1 MLLVIIT
8 LKKYCNILWKVIAKN
23 ESTGNLEWN
32 SNFRD
37 KAKNYISNEKVMVIY
52 LIVGLIKKMLL
63 YKMSYFPKTTY

>member
-23 ESTGNLEWN
+23 ESTENLEWN

>member
-23 ESTGNLEWN
+23 ESTENLEWN

-52 LIVGLIKKMLL
+52 LIVGLIKMLL